1 MEGNNGNGQ
10 VAKGV
15 GMAKKKVLVVEDSPE
30 MQLIYKDMFAGED
43 AYEVDIV
50 GDVSAA
56 DRNMKKT
63 TYDIV
68 LLDII
73 MEPVGGDAFFFRLRE
88 SEDTK
93 KLPVIVISVLT
104 PSITQAIKRLGN
116 VEVLQKPVKKEIL
129 FEALKNMIG

>member
-1 MEGNNGNGQ
+1 MEGNDGDGQ

-15 GMAKKKVLVVEDSPE
+15 SMPKKKVLIIEDSPE
-30 MQLIYKDMFAGED
+30 MQMIYREMFDGED
-43 AYEVDIV
+43 AYDVDIV
-50 GDVSAA
+50 GGVPDA
-56 DRNMKKT
+56 DENMKKT
-63 TYDIV
+63 SYDVV

-88 SEDTK
+88 SEETK

-104 PSITQAIKRLGN
+104 PSITAAIKKLGH

-129 FEALKNMIG
+129 METLKTMVG